1 MKRIN
6 TDNWREFLIGDFFDA
21 FLSSDDIQ
29 PRNIKNGTTPLVS
42 SGKLNNG
49 IVANIDAQRSKIW
62 SKNTITVDMFGKAF
76 FQDTPFCC
84 VSHGRV
90 NILMPKVEMAPSV
103 LLFFATVI
111 ESVSI
116 KKYEFKEMC
125 TGSKLLADSIK
136 LPVDE
141 TGNPDF
147 AYMESYMRNLESAVS
162 SSLTALRSAL
172 R

>member
-1 MKRIN
+1 MKQIN
-6 TDNWREFLIGDFFDA
+6 TDKWREFLIGELFDA

-29 PRNIKNGTTPLVS
+29 PKNIKTGTIPLVS

-49 IVANIDAQRSKIW
+49 IVAYVDAQNSKIW
-62 SKNTITVDMFGKAF
+62 PKNTITVDMFGKAF
-76 FQDTPFCC
+76 YQSIPYCC

-90 NILMPKVEMAPSV
+90 NILIPKVQILPSA
-103 LLFFATVI
+103 LQFIATVI

-125 TGSKLLADSIK
+125 TGAKLLADSIK

-141 TGNPDF
+141 NNNLDF
-147 AYMESYMRNLESAVS
+147 AYMES
-162 SSLTALRSAL
+162 
-172 R
+172 